1 VSVPVNAGAPPAARQ
16 EVLRADGLSKRF
28 GGLKA
33 VQDVSF
39 SVYAGEILA
48 VIGPNGAGKTT
59 LLNLLSG
66 VYRPSAGRL
75 SLLGR
80 DVTSSSMEARCHAGL
95 GRAFQIVR
103 PFGEMTVRENVTV
116 GALFGKPGMTLPRA
130 RELAQDLLERTG
142 LAAHAERPAHELT
155 LLQDKRMEVAR
166 ALATQPQVLLLDEV
180 MAGLRPAEAQ
190 EAVALV
196 RAVRDGGVSV
206 LFIEHI
212 MPVVRDLADRVVVM
226 DQGQVMAQ
234 GSYRE
239 VTSNPLVVAAYLGS
253 EPELGSGQATVQPS
267 GQTQGGPSGEVVA

>member
-1 VSVPVNAGAPPAARQ
+1 VTRPAPASGREGSAA
-16 EVLRADGLSKRF
+16 ETVLRADGLSRHF
-28 GGLKA
+28 GGLRA

-75 SLLGR
+75 TLLGR
-80 DVTSSSMEARCHAGL
+80 DVTRASMEARCHAGL

-103 PFGEMTVRENVTV
+103 PFGEMTVHENVTV
-116 GALFGKPGMTLPRA
+116 GALFGTPGMRLPQA
-130 RELAQDLLERTG
+130 RELAWSLLVRTG
-142 LAAHAERPAHELT
+142 LAAQADRPAHELT
-155 LLQDKRMEVAR
+155 LLQDKRLEVTR
-166 ALATQPQVLLLDEV
+166 ALATQPKVLLLDEV

-196 RAVRDGGVSV
+196 RSVRESGVSV

-226 DQGQVMAQ
+226 DQGQVLAQ
-234 GSYRE
+234 GTYRE
-239 VTSNPLVVAAYLGS
+239 VTAHPQVVAAYLGS
-253 EPELGSGQATVQPS
+253 DAELGASLGETGVGDAPAGTVR
-267 GQTQGGPSGEVVA
+267 A

>member
-1 VSVPVNAGAPPAARQ
+1 MLPAPTGPASTSSLPTDRQ
-16 EVLRADGLSKRF
+16 VVLRAEGLSKSF

-33 VQDVSF
+33 VNDVSF

-48 VIGPNGAGKTT
+48 IIGPNGAGKTT

-66 VYRPSAGRL
+66 VHRPSAGRL

-80 DVTSSSMEARCHAGL
+80 DVTQSGMEARCHAGL

-116 GALFGKPGMTLPRA
+116 GALFGKPGMRLPQA
-130 RELAQDLLERTG
+130 RELAHSLLERTG
-142 LAAHAERPAHELT
+142 LSAHAERPAHELT

-190 EAVALV
+190 EAMALV
-196 RAVRDGGVSV
+196 RSVRESGVSV

-226 DQGQVMAQ
+226 DQGQVMAE
-234 GSYRE
+234 GTYRE
-239 VTSNPLVVAAYLGS
+239 VTANPLVVAAYLGS
-253 EPELGSGQATVQPS
+253 EPELGSGPVEA
-267 GQTQGGPSGEVVA
+267 GQVRA

>member
-1 VSVPVNAGAPPAARQ
+1 VSLEAQVGEPDRQ
-16 EVLRADGLSKRF
+16 AVLQADGLSKSF

-39 SVYAGEILA
+39 RVYAGEILA

-66 VYRPSAGRL
+66 VYRPSAGTL
-75 SLLGR
+75 HLLGR
-80 DVTSSSMEARCHAGL
+80 DMTRSSMEARCHAGL

-103 PFGEMTVRENVTV
+103 PFGEMTVHENVTV

-130 RELAQDLLERTG
+130 RELAQSLLESTG

-155 LLQDKRMEVAR
+155 LLQDKRLEVAR

-190 EAVALV
+190 EAVALIRSV
-196 RAVRDGGVSV
+196 QASGVSV

-226 DQGQVMAQ
+226 DQGQVMAE
-234 GSYRE
+234 GTYRE
-239 VTSNPLVVAAYLGS
+239 VTANPHVVAAYLGT
-253 EPELGSGQATVQPS
+253 EPELGSEQ
-267 GQTQGGPSGEVVA
+267 VVA